1 MWKIIYS
8 YIFVFSLLASLIL
21 VSIFRSLAIRFKII
35 DRPQAQRNI
44 HKTPMPLLG
53 GAAMFAAFG
62 LTIGFNLWLSTY
74 CASHNILPES
84 IIIYLSGIKSI
95 LVQLCVILGT
105 TFILVLMGIFDDIK
119 GSSAFV
125 KLGIE
130 ILLASIV
137 FFSGIKISLFI
148 DNQFINWLF
157 TVLWIVGISNAFN
170 LLDNMDGLSSGIA
183 LISSIIFFLAAF
195 FAQQFFVATILACF
209 CGVLLGFLF
218 FNFPP
223 AKVFM
228 GDAGSLFIGYTLS
241 ILTIISTYYT
251 NSAPTA
257 APVVMPLLIM
267 AVPIFDTISV
277 ICIRIKNKKSI
288 FVADKNHLSHRLLNR
303 GMSIK
308 QTLFFIY
315 LVNFSIGLGALLLK
329 FLNPIGCYM
338 ILIQAV
344 CMILIIVILERKKQ

>member
-8 YIFVFSLLASLIL
+8 YIFIFSLLASLIL
-21 VSIFRSLAIRFKII
+21 VSISRSFAIKFNII
-35 DRPQAQRNI
+35 DCPRSQRKI

-53 GAAMFAAFG
+53 GAAMFSAFG
-62 LTIGFNLWLSTY
+62 LTISFNLWLISFF
-74 CASHNILPES
+74 SGHNIMPEA
-84 IIIYLSGIKSI
+84 IVIYLSGIKSI
-95 LVQLCVILGT
+95 SVQLCAILGT
-105 TFILVLMGIFDDIK
+105 SFVLVIMGIFDDNK
-119 GSSAFV
+119 GISAFI

-130 ILLASIV
+130 IILASIV
-137 FFSGIKISLFI
+137 FFSGIKISLFVH
-148 DNQFINWLF
+148 NQFISWML

-183 LISSIIFFLAAF
+183 LISAIIFFIAAC

-228 GDAGSLFIGYTLS
+228 GDAGSLFIGYLLS

-251 NSAPTA
+251 NSAPTP

-267 AVPIFDTISV
+267 AVPILDTVSV
-277 ICIRIKNKKSI
+277 ICIRIKNRKSI
-288 FVADKNHLSHRLLNR
+288 FLADKNHLSHRLLSR

-315 LVNFSIGLGALLLK
+315 LLSFSIGLGALLLK
-329 FLNPIGCYM
+329 SLNPIGCYI

-344 CMILIIVILERKKQ
+344 CMILIIVILEGKKQ